1 MIKRINSQ
9 VEEVSPPSPT
19 IDEELGIEKEAFD
32 KEVSVLLAGFGLSPD
47 TRTEINYKS
56 LKKWVISRLVC
67 LIRLSDYKVHTY
79 CRPKL
84 DKLQWARLMGYNL
97 QILNSVLKDEDIQDI
112 KKRMEQLENV
122 RKNRR

>member
-1 MIKRINSQ
+1 MKYM
-9 VEEVSPPSPT
+9 PPSPAV
-19 IDEELGIEKEAFD
+19 DEELGLEKGAFNED
-32 KEVSVLLAGFGLSPD
+32 ISLLLADFGLSPD
-47 TRTEINYKS
+47 THTEINYRA
-56 LKKWVISRLVC
+56 LKRWAISRLVC

-122 RKNRR
+122 RKNRK